1 MREEFT
7 ADQATGRA
15 PSVITIPESSLV
27 VNDAPY
33 PTPVHPASTRDSP
46 VRNAAAPS
54 ISMPI
59 PTIEENRSRDDSFD
73 EASSRDEDANK
84 AFDQSMM
91 WETPEALLQPPVTRI
106 AGLADIVEAGIS
118 GDDAPGIS
126 WVVEEGI
133 LDNWGLVTDK
143 RTGGTT
149 DKSLGTGDKGVLDLL
164 DVLVTEGGRLGI
176 NPLSVGVGSSN
187 GVGGGVGAHSSAVK
201 KIIRNVNSKV
211 FASRDT
217 VLGTTSELYNSL
229 VNCCLMVCAWRLVF
243 DLLQHSSMNSNR
255 R

>member
-7 ADQATGRA
+7 ADQANGRA

-91 WETPEALLQPPVTRI
+91 WETPEALLQPPVPCSSPPI
-106 AGLADIVEAGIS
+106 AILPEEKDE
-118 GDDAPGIS
+118 DDNGQGNDDEDGPEEKD
-126 WVVEEGI
+126 VEEDLMDQI
-133 LDNWGLVTDK
+133 DSSPI
-143 RTGGTT
+143 RPSTT
-149 DKSLGTGDKGVLDLL
+149 
-164 DVLVTEGGRLGI
+164 R
-176 NPLSVGVGSSN
+176 
-187 GVGGGVGAHSSAVK
+187 
-201 KIIRNVNSKV
+201 
-211 FASRDT
+211 
-217 VLGTTSELYNSL
+217 
-229 VNCCLMVCAWRLVF
+229 
-243 DLLQHSSMNSNR
+243 
-255 R
+255 